1 VTRLDLLRSY
11 AQLPLTESLSCNT
24 FGLVTFLRA
33 AAINGELVL

>member
-11 AQLPLTESLSCNT
+11 TQLPLTESLSCDT

-33 AAINGELVL
+33 TVVNGELVL